1 MGALKP
7 ILWLGAFYGFLKDSN
22 HAKMHGSYVDTKPL
36 AREAKWLLKIDSG
49 IGCCKLIYAK
59 LLRT

>member
-36 AREAKWLLKIDSG
+36 AREAK
-49 IGCCKLIYAK
+49 
-59 LLRT
+59 